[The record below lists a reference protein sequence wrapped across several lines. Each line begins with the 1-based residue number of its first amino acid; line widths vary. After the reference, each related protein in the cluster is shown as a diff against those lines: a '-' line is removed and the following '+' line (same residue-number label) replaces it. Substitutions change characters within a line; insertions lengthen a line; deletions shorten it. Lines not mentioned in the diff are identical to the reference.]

1 MEKINYKCI
10 KINNKLIS
18 EKLKLPS
25 FINTYILFY
34 SLENNASIFINGKKI
49 ILKENCVLF
58 INKNIIHSL
67 ETNQD
72 SKIYEFDFDSSL
84 VNLPLNPVD
93 ISNEDIGEDIDYILF
108 GPRNKNYISLLSTL
122 DRLIELENDKN
133 DFYDYDVLKCLYSIW
148 AIINQNISNSV
159 QNKKNKK
166 YKMVRSIISYIETN
180 YKSKLGLNEIVKT
193 EESSLSTCYRAF
205 KSITGIS
212 IHQYIKQYRLYRC
225 MEEILNSSKKANSI
239 AIDNGF
245 MGKNQFSYQFKK
257 EYKIS
262 PIGFRKKYSSPTS
275 IWF

>member
-18 EKLKLPS
+18 GKLKLPS
-25 FINTYILFY
+25 FINAYILFY
-34 SLENNASIFINGKKI
+34 SLENNASIFINKKKI

-72 SKIYEFDFDSSL
+72 SKIYEFDFASSL
-84 VNLPLNPVD
+84 VSLPLNPVD
-93 ISNEDIGEDIDYILF
+93 ISNEDIDEDIDYILL
-108 GPRNKNYISLLSTL
+108 GPRNRNYISLLSTL

-166 YKMVRSIISYIETN
+166 YKMVRSIISYIESS
-180 YKSKLGLNEIVKT
+180 YKSKLGLNEIIKT

-225 MEEILNSSKKANSI
+225 MEELLNSNKKANAI

-257 EYKIS
+257 ECKMS
-262 PIGFRKKYSSPTS
+262 PIRFREKYSNPTS

>member
-25 FINTYILFY
+25 FINAYILFY

-72 SKIYEFDFDSSL
+72 SKIYEFDFASSL
-84 VNLPLNPVD
+84 VSLPLNPVD
-93 ISNEDIGEDIDYILF
+93 ISNEDIDEDIDYILL

-159 QNKKNKK
+159 QNNKNKK
-166 YKMVRSIISYIETN
+166 YKMVRSIISYIESS
-180 YKSKLGLNEIVKT
+180 YKSKLGLNEIIKT
-193 EESSLSTCYRAF
+193 EESSLSTC
-205 KSITGIS
+205 
-212 IHQYIKQYRLYRC
+212 
-225 MEEILNSSKKANSI
+225 
-239 AIDNGF
+239 
-245 MGKNQFSYQFKK
+245 
-257 EYKIS
+257 
-262 PIGFRKKYSSPTS
+262 
-275 IWF
+275 

>member
-34 SLENNASIFINGKKI
+34 SLENNASIFINKKKI

-72 SKIYEFDFDSSL
+72 SKIYEFDFASSL
-84 VNLPLNPVD
+84 VSLPLNPVD
-93 ISNEDIGEDIDYILF
+93 ISNEDIDEDIDYILF

-122 DRLIELENDKN
+122 DHLIELENDKN

-225 MEEILNSSKKANSI
+225 MEELLNSNKKANAI

-257 EYKIS
+257 ECKMS

>member
-25 FINTYILFY
+25 FINAYILFY
-34 SLENNASIFINGKKI
+34 SLENNASIFINKKKI

-72 SKIYEFDFDSSL
+72 SKIYEFDFASSL
-84 VNLPLNPVD
+84 VSLPLNPVD
-93 ISNEDIGEDIDYILF
+93 ISNEDIDEDIDYILL
-108 GPRNKNYISLLSTL
+108 GPRNRNYISLLSTL

-166 YKMVRSIISYIETN
+166 YKMVRSIISYIESS
-180 YKSKLGLNEIVKT
+180 YKSKLGLNEIIKT

-212 IHQYIKQYRLYRC
+212 IHQYIKQYRLYKC
-225 MEEILNSSKKANSI
+225 MEGLLNSNKKANAI

-257 EYKIS
+257 ECKMS
-262 PIGFRKKYSSPTS
+262 PIRFREKYSNPTS

>member
-25 FINTYILFY
+25 FINAYILFY
-34 SLENNASIFINGKKI
+34 SLENNASIFINKKKI

-72 SKIYEFDFDSSL
+72 SKIYEFDFASSL
-84 VNLPLNPVD
+84 VSLPLNPVD
-93 ISNEDIGEDIDYILF
+93 ISNEDIDEDIDYILL
-108 GPRNKNYISLLSTL
+108 GPRNRNYISLLSTL

-148 AIINQNISNSV
+148 AIINQNISNFV

-166 YKMVRSIISYIETN
+166 YKMVRSIISYIESS
-180 YKSKLGLNEIVKT
+180 YKSKLGLNEIIKT

-225 MEEILNSSKKANSI
+225 MEELLNSNKKANAI

-257 EYKIS
+257 ECKMS
-262 PIGFRKKYSSPTS
+262 PIRFREKYSNPTS